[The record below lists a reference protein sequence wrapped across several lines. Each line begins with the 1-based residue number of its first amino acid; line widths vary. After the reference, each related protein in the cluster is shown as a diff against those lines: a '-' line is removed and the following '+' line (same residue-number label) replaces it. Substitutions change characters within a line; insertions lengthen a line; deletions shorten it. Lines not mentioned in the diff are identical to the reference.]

1 MSIGQT
7 IKALRTRRGLKQAE
21 LAERA
26 GITQPAISMLE
37 AGRQGS
43 VRSDTLIKLA
53 DALGVRVAD
62 LFAEDVPPVPPPPKT
77 PLTDEP
83 GADFDKRFAA
93 ARDFASAEAL
103 RDQVGAEFDA
113 LSKYIKRL
121 KAEGVEES
129 DFPLRLA
136 RARLEK
142 ATHRTYAI
150 TTRAEDLAR
159 NRQAPDTVAEY
170 APRIAEAEAFWAS
183 VVEGEAR
190 KTRRDAG

>member
-1 MSIGQT
+1 MPVGEN
-7 IKALRTRRGLKQAE
+7 LRAIRERRGLSQAE
-21 LAERA
+21 LYRRSGVA
-26 GITQPAISMLE
+26 QPSISE
-37 AGRQGS
+37 IETGHRGAQIR
-43 VRSDTLIKLA
+43 TLTKLA

-62 LFAEDVPPVPPPPKT
+62 LFAEDVPPVPPPPKS
-77 PLTDEP
+77 PLTDEQK
-83 GADFDKRFAA
+83 DRFDKRFAA

-113 LSKYIKRL
+113 LSEYIKRL

-159 NRQAPDTVAEY
+159 NRQVPDTVAEY
-170 APRIAEAEAFWAS
+170 APRIVEAEAFWAS
-183 VVEGEAR
+183 VVEDEAR
-190 KTRRDAG
+190 KTRRDAV

>member
-1 MSIGQT
+1 MPVGEN
-7 IKALRTRRGLKQAE
+7 LRAIRERRGLSQAE
-21 LAERA
+21 LYRRSGVA
-26 GITQPAISMLE
+26 QPSISE
-37 AGRQGS
+37 IETGHRGAQIR
-43 VRSDTLIKLA
+43 TLTKLA

-83 GADFDKRFAA
+83 EDRFDKRFAA

-113 LSKYIKRL
+113 LSEYIKRL

>member
-1 MSIGQT
+1 MPVGEN
-7 IKALRTRRGLKQAE
+7 LRAIRERRGLSQAE
-21 LAERA
+21 LYRRSGVA
-26 GITQPAISMLE
+26 QPSISE
-37 AGRQGS
+37 IETGHRGAQIR
-43 VRSDTLIKLA
+43 TLTKLA

-62 LFAEDVPPVPPPPKT
+62 LFAEDVPPVPPPPQT

-113 LSKYIKRL
+113 LSEYIKRL